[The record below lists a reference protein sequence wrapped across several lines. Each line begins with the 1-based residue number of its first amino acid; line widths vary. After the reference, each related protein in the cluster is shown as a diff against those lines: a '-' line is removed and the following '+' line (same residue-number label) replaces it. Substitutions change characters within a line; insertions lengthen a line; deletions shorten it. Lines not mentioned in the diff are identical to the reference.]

1 MTEAAFKNKKN
12 TQAADNRISTHP
24 SYKEYSWDSLIN
36 NNRPRNNASAQNT
49 SQQGRAGVKNGART
63 VNSTAAARRPAP
75 TAGAHPGYGRGF
87 AKTGTRAAAG
97 AKSRAS
103 AQSAARAREKAA
115 DTVKEQVK
123 KADKLRKKSIV
134 AIHTIVV
141 EKKYSF
147 PLSIVLI
154 ALCFTVLIM
163 AIVTTSVQISEI
175 TLENSALERRYNS
188 MVSEENELRLLLET
202 RDDLRVVEDMAKE
215 DLGMV
220 KKDQVE
226 RFYLTVHKEDKIEL
240 VEEVEEVNTNFFDGI
255 MSFGGSLVERIR
267 GFFGM

>member
-12 TQAADNRISTHP
+12 TKASDNRISTHP
-24 SYKEYSWDSLIN
+24 AYTEYSWENLIN
-36 NNRPRNNASAQNT
+36 NNRPRGTASAQNAAQP
-49 SQQGRAGVKNGART
+49 SRAGVKSGAYT
-63 VNSTAAARRPAP
+63 VNSTAAARRRAP
-75 TAGAHPGYGRGF
+75 TGGANPGYGHGAARN
-87 AKTGTRAAAG
+87 GTRSAAG
-97 AKSRAS
+97 VKSHAS
-103 AQSAARAREKAA
+103 AQSTAKTRAKAA
-115 DTVKEQVK
+115 DTVREQVK

-175 TLENSALERRYNS
+175 TTENSALERKYNS

-226 RFYLTVHKEDKIEL
+226 RYYLTVHKEDKIEL
-240 VEEVEEVNTNFFDGI
+240 VEKVEESDISFFDGI

>member
-12 TQAADNRISTHP
+12 TQAASDNCISTHP
-24 SYKEYSWDSLIN
+24 SYTEYSWETLIN
-36 NNRPRNNASAQNT
+36 NNRPKNTAHMQNT
-49 SQQGRAGVKNGART
+49 NQINRVGPGGSSRT
-63 VNSTAAARRPAP
+63 VNSTAAARRPISSGSG
-75 TAGAHPGYGRGF
+75 TRSGYGQSG
-87 AKTGTRAAAG
+87 AAVG
-97 AKSRAS
+97 
-103 AQSAARAREKAA
+103 ARARTSTKSASKTRANASAA
-115 DTVKEQVK
+115 VKEQVK
-123 KADKLRKKSIV
+123 KADKIRKKSIV

-175 TLENSALERRYNS
+175 TSENSALELKYNS

-202 RDDLRVVEDMAKE
+202 RDDLRVVETMAKE

-226 RFYLTVHKEDKIEL
+226 RYYLTVHKEDKIEI
-240 VEEVEEVNTNFFDGI
+240 VEETEETRTSFFDGI
-255 MSFGGSLVERIR
+255 MSLGGEFVERIR

>member
-1 MTEAAFKNKKN
+1 MTEAALKNKKN
-12 TQAADNRISTHP
+12 TKTASDNRISTHP
-24 SYKEYSWDSLIN
+24 SYKEYSWESLVN
-36 NNRPRNNASAQNT
+36 NNRPE
-49 SQQGRAGVKNGART
+49 
-63 VNSTAAARRPAP
+63 AP
-75 TAGAHPGYGRGF
+75 TAMHSNANAGARRMNTAARKGAQVHAGAGRRTTDRVKTNAGTKARTGVKSGTNVR
-87 AKTGTRAAAG
+87 AKTT
-97 AKSRAS
+97 
-103 AQSAARAREKAA
+103 E
-115 DTVKEQVK
+115 TVKAQVK
-123 KADKLRKKSIV
+123 KAEKIRKKSIV

-175 TLENSALERRYNS
+175 TAENSALERKYNS

-202 RDDLRVVEDMAKE
+202 RDDLRIVETMAKE

-220 KKDQVE
+220 KKDQVD
-226 RFYLTVHKEDKIEL
+226 RYYLTVHKEDKIEI
-240 VEEVEEVNTNFFDGI
+240 VEEEVDTGTNIFEEI
-255 MSFGGSLVERIR
+255 MGLGGAFVERIR